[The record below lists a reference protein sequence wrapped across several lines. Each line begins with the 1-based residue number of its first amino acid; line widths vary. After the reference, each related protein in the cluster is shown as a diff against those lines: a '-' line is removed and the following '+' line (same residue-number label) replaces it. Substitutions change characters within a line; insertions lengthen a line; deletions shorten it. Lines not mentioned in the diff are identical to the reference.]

1 MKPKFAA
8 PPLINATYVDI
19 VCKGVLRSRIN
30 WQGRVMCCVRSTSPI
45 RIVWYIIAFSPS
57 WRSMALDS
65 ELYVHYILIF
75 IKHLL
80 VFLSNL
86 LLMLYCYESVLVD
99 VQRGNQGRT
108 VCCGSISKM

>member
-1 MKPKFAA
+1 MLRHCKAK
-8 PPLINATYVDI
+8 LITATYVDI

-30 WQGRVMCCVRSTSPI
+30 WKGVSCIVCDLL
-45 RIVWYIIAFSPS
+45 VWYIIAFSPS

-65 ELYVHYILIF
+65 ELYVYYILLIF